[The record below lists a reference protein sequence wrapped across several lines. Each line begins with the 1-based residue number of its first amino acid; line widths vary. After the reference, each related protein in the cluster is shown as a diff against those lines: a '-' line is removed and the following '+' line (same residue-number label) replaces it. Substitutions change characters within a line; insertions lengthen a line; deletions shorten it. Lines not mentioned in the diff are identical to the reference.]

1 MESQSCLLHKRYVV
15 ISHEKTVRGREGGI
29 FLNGESVCVYMSA
42 RMFMYVCVCVCVCVC
57 V

>member
-15 ISHEKTVRGREGGI
+15 ISHEKTVGGREGGI

-42 RMFMYVCVCVCVCVC
+42 RMFMYVCVCVCVYL
-57 V
+57 